1 MPDLDYRFDK
11 YTEEYQ
17 ADELDEIRSF
27 ARDNDLPDGVGLEI
41 GTNRGR
47 FLTELSQRRP
57 GQTFVGVEWTKKHA
71 ETAEKR
77 LNRHDIDNAYVLN
90 ADVKHVIPVL
100 FDAGQLE
107 DVFLLYP
114 DPWWKTRHHK
124 RRVIQP
130 DFLDMLAP
138 KMADGSHL
146 WIRTD
151 VGPYAD
157 HMAGIIDAHCHFRAL
172 PADDYPVDPFPRS
185 TRERHVIRQGLPVH
199 CLYYQKIEP
208 SQ

>member
-17 ADELDEIRSF
+17 ADELDLIRTF
-27 ARDNDLPDGVGLEI
+27 AREESLPGGLGLEI

-47 FLTELSQRRP
+47 FLTRLAESRP
-57 GQTFVGVEWTKKHA
+57 EQTFVGVEWTQKYA
-71 ETAEKR
+71 DTAQRR
-77 LNRHDIDNAYVLN
+77 LERNEVDNAFVLN
-90 ADVKHVIPVL
+90 ADVKHVIPVI

-138 KMADGSHL
+138 KMADGGHL

-157 HMAGIIDAHCHFRAL
+157 VMDDIIAEHSQFRPLAPEEY
-172 PADDYPVDPFPRS
+172 PAEPFPRS

-199 CLYYQKIEP
+199 CLYFRKTT
-208 SQ
+208 ST